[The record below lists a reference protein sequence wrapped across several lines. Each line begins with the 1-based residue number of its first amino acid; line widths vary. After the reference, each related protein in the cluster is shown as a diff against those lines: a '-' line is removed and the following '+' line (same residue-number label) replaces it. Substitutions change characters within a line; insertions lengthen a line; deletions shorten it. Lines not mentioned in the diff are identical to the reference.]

1 MRTTSFC
8 TGLDVAALTDSHEQ
22 LMRAAV
28 TGPDEVFVII
38 SHTGATRD
46 LIEVAELARSRGAKV
61 VAVTSYGR
69 SPISR
74 VADVLLNV
82 STPETLYRTEAL
94 TSRLAMLTITD
105 ILYVGVSVKIHA
117 RMLANLQLIREAIK
131 RRRV

>member
-1 MRTTSFC
+1 M
-8 TGLDVAALTDSHEQ
+8 
-22 LMRAAV
+22 
-28 TGPDEVFVII
+28 
-38 SHTGATRD
+38 
-46 LIEVAELARSRGAKV
+46 
-61 VAVTSYGR
+61 
-69 SPISR
+69 
-74 VADVLLNV
+74 ADVLLNV